1 MREPVWKRAR
11 AGLTIDSNRQ
21 HSSSSSPSSFSPPPS
36 PRVLVLHLHRYL
48 VRLQQDAEPA
58 IRTNC
63 CICLGRL
70 AVHFNEASIKRYL
83 LPGFVRALQ
92 VRQL

>member
-1 MREPVWKRAR
+1 MMREPAWERPR

-21 HSSSSSPSSFSPPPS
+21 HRPSSSPPPS
-36 PRVLVLHLHRYL
+36 PFPRLLALHIHRYL